1 MSQNRVLRLFGIS
14 KGTAYYKKKGY
25 PKVRLSI
32 VRKQDDA
39 LEIIR
44 EICRKR
50 PTYGCPRVRAI
61 AKRDYGLVLSG
72 YKVHRLMKEDGL
84 LLQLRGTRKP
94 PREHTGKVSV
104 KTSNTRWASDL
115 TQIRL
120 WDGTRLRFTYILDCC
135 DRNILAYR
143 LGRYM
148 WAVDIEQMMQ
158 EALLKRF
165 GQLPTPKKLEFLHDN
180 GPEYL
185 EHAFQK
191 QLKEWKVT
199 NCNTPT
205 YSPQSNGMCEAFN
218 GTFKRDYVY
227 QNCLE
232 SEEEVQKMIKE
243 WVEDYNSF
251 APHSALGMKSPME
264 FFKLKSAA

>member
-1 MSQNRVLRLFGIS
+1 VSQNRIHRLFGVS
-14 KGTAYYKKKGY
+14 KGTSYYQKQGY
-25 PKVRLSI
+25 PKS
-32 VRKQDDA
+32 RKQSPQKDEAA
-39 LEIIR
+39 LAVLKEIS
-44 EICRKR
+44 RKR

-61 AKRDYGLVLSG
+61 AKRDFGLSLTSH
-72 YKVHRLMKEDGL
+72 KVYRLMKDNGL
-84 LLQLRGTRKP
+84 LLRNKGTRNP
-94 PREHTGKVSV
+94 PREHTGKVCV
-104 KTSNTRWASDL
+104 PNSNTRWASDL

-135 DRNILAYR
+135 DRSIISYR

-148 WAVDIEQMMQ
+148 WAVDVEQMVQ

-165 GQLPTPKKLEFLHDN
+165 GQLPAPHALEFLHDN

-185 EHAFQK
+185 EHALQK
-191 QLKEWKVT
+191 QLKEWNIK

-227 QNCLE
+227 QACLD
-232 SEEEVQKMIKE
+232 SEEEVRKMIHK
-243 WVEDYNSF
+243 WVKDYNTF
-251 APHSALGMKSPME
+251 APHSALGMKTPTE
-264 FFKLKSAA
+264 YFNLKLAA

>member
-1 MSQNRVLRLFGIS
+1 MSQNRILRLFGIS
-14 KGTAYYKKKGY
+14 KGTSYYKKRGY
-25 PKVRLSI
+25 PKTRMT
-32 VRKQDDA
+32 KPAKDDA
-39 LEIIR
+39 TVSVLKEISR
-44 EICRKR
+44 SR

-61 AKRDYGLVLSG
+61 AKRDFGLPLSG
-72 YKVHRLMKEDGL
+72 HKVYSLMKKHGL
-84 LLQLRGTRKP
+84 LLRNKGTRMP

-104 KTSNTRWASDL
+104 PTPNTRWASDL

-135 DRNILAYR
+135 DRNIIAYR

-148 WAVDIEQMMQ
+148 WAVDVEQMLQ

-165 GQLPTPKKLEFLHDN
+165 NQLTAPKPLEFLHDN

-185 EHAFQK
+185 EHALQK
-191 QLKEWKVT
+191 QLKEWNIR

-227 QNCLE
+227 QNCLD
-232 SEEEVQKMIKE
+232 SEEEVRRMIHE
-243 WVEDYNSF
+243 WVQDYNTF
-251 APHSALGMKSPME
+251 APHSALGMKSPNE
-264 FFKLKSAA
+264 FFNLNLAA